1 MPDAIALLLA
11 APDDTSLRAAVAFA
25 GGPERAIRLL
35 FDAAYRLQVHGG
47 THEEILAHVDC
58 CDRID
63 ALARR
68 RR

>member
-1 MPDAIALLLA
+1 MPDPVALLLA
-11 APDDTSLRAAVAFA
+11 APDETSLRASISYA
-25 GGPERAIRLL
+25 GGYERAIRVL

-47 THEEILAHVDC
+47 THEEILRHVDV

-63 ALARR
+63 ALVRR